1 MNNPIPGIEERYSN
15 SIPRTRHPLP
25 KRLNENSK
33 PNTESQMKTSGGARN
48 CIMIAVKVIL
58 AGDYAGI
65 NGVALLCG
73 LKVIGTFVVLGIC
86 RWIYARSRRIGVPVV
101 LGLAMFQFWLLYYL
115 HFGVGF

>member
-1 MNNPIPGIEERYSN
+1 MAKKFFIEGCLAFIVLVSAVDIFWSVYLAETLLQHEENP
-15 SIPRTRHPLP
+15 
-25 KRLNENSK
+25 
-33 PNTESQMKTSGGARN
+33 
-48 CIMIAVKVIL
+48 IAVKVIL
-58 AGDYAGI
+58 AGDHAGI

-115 HFGVGF
+115 HFGVGFWL